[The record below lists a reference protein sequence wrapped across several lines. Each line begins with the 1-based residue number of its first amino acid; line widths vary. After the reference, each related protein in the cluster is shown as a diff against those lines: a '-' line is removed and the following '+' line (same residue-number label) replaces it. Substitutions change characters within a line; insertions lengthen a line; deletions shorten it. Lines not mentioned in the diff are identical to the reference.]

1 MDALIRNLESGRVKV
16 FVYSKK
22 QVDKMKFT
30 RSLISDIYRNI
41 ENFDTKIIWIYKVTP
56 NNNHTIADVLKEY
69 VEKYIQSK
77 SLFFAQAGTFNMI
90 IASNMTTDGIKIIDQ
105 EAQYLESAGFI
116 NIWWN
121 RCMGKSYG
129 NNDIFIYPN
138 EGANEFI
145 DNNLG
150 ADKIISRVFRNEN
163 DDLKASKQDQLG
175 QSE

>member
-56 NNNHTIADVLKEY
+56 NKNHTIADVLKEY
-69 VEKYIQSK
+69 AEKYIQSK
-77 SLFFAQAGTFNMI
+77 SLFFTQAGTLNMI
-90 IASNMTTDGIKIIDQ
+90 TASDMTTDGIKIIDQ

-138 EGANEFI
+138 EGANKFI
-145 DNNLG
+145 NDNLG
-150 ADKIISRVFRNEN
+150 TDKIISRVFRKED
-163 DDLKASKQDQLG
+163 DDLEASKQDQSE